1 MYRKFK
7 FLFPSFFH
15 LTKILYGKCK
25 LLPSNQ
31 KTCPIESLTI
41 SKNVLHN
48 FAEKLLARLI
58 CL

>member
-31 KTCPIESLTI
+31 KTFPIESY
-41 SKNVLHN
+41 KNVSYRIPIERFL
-48 FAEKLLARLI
+48 
-58 CL
+58 